1 MTDGMS
7 REAEVG
13 ENVPG
18 VPGQKHIRGVTGHG
32 EDRNE
37 TDVEDSL
44 FPGFQHVERRV
55 EIVHEVV
62 PLELLVE
69 PVQALHLVSHFV
81 V

>member
-1 MTDGMS
+1 MVRALRWSRPESVTDGMS

-37 TDVEDSL
+37 TDV
-44 FPGFQHVERRV
+44 
-55 EIVHEVV
+55 
-62 PLELLVE
+62 
-69 PVQALHLVSHFV
+69 
-81 V
+81 